1 MGPALSLWG
10 SSTRHC
16 KDTSDPPTWIL
27 MVLLGQRYLRCFPE
41 KKTLLCT
48 IINVLLPRDPRVS
61 RNTQRGASFSQ
72 HPRSREKPRSGER
85 AAFALHPPS
94 ALPSPLPAWIN
105 RTRPRS
111 SRHILP
117 VAITS
122 MGASARR
129 NAPVLSS
136 TNRDRL
142 PAAAANNVR
151 GVQMFI

>member
-1 MGPALSLWG
+1 M
-10 SSTRHC
+10 
-16 KDTSDPPTWIL
+16 SDPPQN
-27 MVLLGQRYLRCFPE
+27 GSSRYFWDTNIYTVSLKRKHSVE
-41 KKTLLCT
+41 NKTSVCT
-48 IINVLLPRDPRVS
+48 ISNVLLPRDPGVS
-61 RNTQRGASFSQ
+61 RNAQRGASFSQ

-85 AAFALHPPS
+85 AAFALHPLPS

-151 GVQMFI
+151 GVQMFV